1 MKTSD
6 VIHRN
11 YFAQKV
17 GKNTDREVFKKM
29 FHGIMIKLKLN
40 TVLIYIE
47 VSYNLERSLLKGHLF
62 LWYNKL

>member
-17 GKNTDREVFKKM
+17 GKKYRSIGFKKKM
-29 FHGIMIKLKLN
+29 FHGIMIKLKWN

-47 VSYNLERSLLKGHLF
+47 VSYNLGRSLLKGHLF
-62 LWYNKL
+62 LW